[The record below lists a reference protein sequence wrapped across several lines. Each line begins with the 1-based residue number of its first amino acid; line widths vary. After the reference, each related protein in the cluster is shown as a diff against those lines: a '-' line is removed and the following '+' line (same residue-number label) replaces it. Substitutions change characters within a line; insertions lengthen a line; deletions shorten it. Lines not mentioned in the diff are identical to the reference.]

1 MKNLIDK
8 EAKLPVI
15 GLRSSDTR
23 LIRKLE
29 LALLGRATT
38 ISSPSDDTMGGLDLL
53 IVDKREGSPKD
64 DGETVTPKD
73 LFTLYV
79 FNRSD
84 EAAGRPD
91 ALPYP
96 FRFSELFALIFD
108 TGHAHG
114 GAKRLFLEGEGRHAR
129 LDGERI
135 RLTESEYKLLSL
147 LIAKGGKFA
156 TREELTLGTFGEG
169 VDGGSL
175 NVYIHYLREKLERG
189 GEKVI
194 LSSRKLGYR
203 IDAKFLGGE
212 K

>member
-1 MKNLIDK
+1 MKNLTDREDI
-8 EAKLPVI
+8 LPVI
-15 GLRSSDTR
+15 GVRSSDTR

-38 ISSPSDDTMGGLDLL
+38 ISSPSPDSIGGLDLL
-53 IVDKREGSPKD
+53 IVDRRAAFLTEEDRQLPTD
-64 DGETVTPKD
+64 ARTI
-73 LFTLYV
+73 FV
-79 FNRSD
+79 FDRWD

-108 TGHAHG
+108 TGRTHG
-114 GAKRLFLEGEGRHAR
+114 GAKRLFLEGDGRHAR

-147 LIAKGGKFA
+147 LIAGGGEFA

-189 GEKVI
+189 GEKII